1 MSKNDGGPA
10 FPITQ
15 EGAIEVILER
25 GHSPE
30 GMTMRQYYKAAA
42 LEGMMANNEIL
53 ERITESDGMKFE
65 FLAKST
71 GEIADAMIAE
81 DEEAAKN
88 E

>member
-42 LEGMMANNEIL
+42 LQGMVAGFQREAVDIVLTENWE
-53 ERITESDGMKFE
+53 ER
-65 FLAKST
+65 
-71 GEIADAMIAE
+71 
-81 DEEAAKN
+81 N
-88 E
+88 C